1 MAGDRYNL
9 DLLAAET
16 RAFVYLIFV
25 ANQNVEKED
34 DSQPGLIY
42 NFNQALV

>member
-1 MAGDRYNL
+1 MAGDRYNF